1 MNRLHLDPLPPA
13 TPAAA
18 RARRGS
24 AATDDWQRA
33 WDESGLPGGSG
44 SNPTA
49 EANRNDSVGLKSDL
63 PVDTPTDEATPFAA
77 DGSSQTCSTATAEC
91 RSDFSPTPPP
101 ESGTAVGPKSDLQG
115 HTEAGNDDQPGTA
128 TLPPLQGEGR
138 DGDGGR
144 IDEPIS
150 RLPLPTSSAEML
162 ERRSDS
168 SPTPPE
174 SGTTIGQKSDLQ
186 PATPRP
192 LKAGQ
197 LAWQSTQAMA
207 QRARRHDEPTEI
219 QAGSLQQPAPQAV
232 PMLAPPPLPHVAPQL
247 PGELL
252 LAAVER
258 MLVTEADSDGEQ
270 RVHLTFASDWFNET
284 AVTLSRTDG
293 GWHLDIASAS
303 PRITAALRGACN
315 ELGSRFAQRGL
326 GRLDTRI
333 HTTSRWDSLEEDAS

>member
-1 MNRLHLDPLPPA
+1 MKPLKFDTLPTPTATAIRPRPA
-13 TPAAA
+13 NIAI
-18 RARRGS
+18 
-24 AATDDWQRA
+24 DDWQRA

-63 PVDTPTDEATPFAA
+63 QLDTPTDEVTPFVA
-77 DGSSQTCSTATAEC
+77 DGSNQTCSAVTAEC
-91 RSDFSPTPPP
+91 WSEFSPTPLP
-101 ESGTAVGPKSDLQG
+101 ESGTAVGLKSDLQL

-138 DGDGGR
+138 GEDGGR

-150 RLPLPTSSAEML
+150 RLPLPTSSAEMF
-162 ERRSDS
+162 EGRSDS
-168 SPTPPE
+168 SPTPPPE
-174 SGTTIGQKSDLQ
+174 SGTAIGQKSDLQ

-207 QRARRHDEPTEI
+207 QRARRNDESGEI
-219 QAGSLQQPAPQAV
+219 QSGSLQQSLAPLAA
-232 PMLAPPPLPHVAPQL
+232 PMLAPPLPPAAPQL

-258 MLVTEADSDGEQ
+258 MLITEPDGDGAQ
-270 RVHLTFASDWFNET
+270 QVHLTFADDWFNET

-293 GWHLDIASAS
+293 GWRLDIASAS

-326 GRLDTRI
+326 GRLDARIRTTRN
-333 HTTSRWDSLEEDAS
+333 WDALEEAT

>member
-1 MNRLHLDPLPPA
+1 MKPLQFDTLPTPTATAIRPRPA
-13 TPAAA
+13 NIAI
-18 RARRGS
+18 
-24 AATDDWQRA
+24 DDWQRA

-63 PVDTPTDEATPFAA
+63 QLDTPTDEVTPFAA

-101 ESGTAVGPKSDLQG
+101 ESGTAVGLKSDLQL

-138 DGDGGR
+138 GEDGGR

-150 RLPLPTSSAEML
+150 RLPLSTSSAEML
-162 ERRSDS
+162 EGRSDS
-168 SPTPPE
+168 SPTPPPE
-174 SGTTIGQKSDLQ
+174 SGTAIGQKSDLQ

-207 QRARRHDEPTEI
+207 QRARRNDESGEI
-219 QAGSLQQPAPQAV
+219 QSGSLQQSLAPLAA
-232 PMLAPPPLPHVAPQL
+232 PMLAPPLPPAAPQL

-258 MLVTEADSDGEQ
+258 MLVTEPDSDGTQ
-270 RVHLTFASDWFNET
+270 QVHLTFASDWFNET

-293 GWHLDIASAS
+293 GWRLDIASAS

-333 HTTSRWDSLEEDAS
+333 RTTRNWDALEEAT

>member
-1 MNRLHLDPLPPA
+1 MKPLKFDTLPTPTATAIRPRPA
-13 TPAAA
+13 NIAI
-18 RARRGS
+18 
-24 AATDDWQRA
+24 DDWQRA

-63 PVDTPTDEATPFAA
+63 QPDTPTDEVTPFAA

-101 ESGTAVGPKSDLQG
+101 ESGTAVGPKPDLQG

-138 DGDGGR
+138 GGDGGEMDR
-144 IDEPIS
+144 PPI
-150 RLPLPTSSAEML
+150 PTASAA
-162 ERRSDS
+162 R
-168 SPTPPE
+168 PFPGAGAP
-174 SGTTIGQKSDLQ
+174 GTRADLKGEEQ
-186 PATPRP
+186 QLPRP

-207 QRARRHDEPTEI
+207 QRARRNEESGEI
-219 QAGSLQQPAPQAV
+219 QVSLQQHQPAPLAV

-293 GWHLDIASAS
+293 GWRLDIASAS

-333 HTTSRWDSLEEDAS
+333 RTTRNWDALEEAT